1 MGGLRKMWW
10 IWDNVMDLGKTRW
23 IWGKT
28 KYMKDKVL
36 DLEKNKVDLG
46 GKYGGFGGKKPSGF

>member
-1 MGGLRKMWW
+1 MWW